1 MKNHFV
7 GGDYSTIEKN
17 MKVSE
22 LNVDNDGKKIF
33 TFHNPINGE
42 NLFFK
47 LIAIVPSVP
56 RIPKKYF
63 FKDMNTHGP
72 AIYTDEQLRDDTI
85 LGYIEEDQNLPTP
98 RTINGGKRMRKG
110 KKSLKNKKKT
120 NKKKSKKSR
129 KSLKK

>member
-7 GGDYSTIEKN
+7 GGDYSTNEKN

-22 LNVDNDGKKIF
+22 LNVVHDEKKIF
-33 TFHNPINGE
+33 TFRNPSTRE
-42 NLFFK
+42 NLYFK
-47 LIAIVPSVP
+47 LMSIVPSAP

-63 FKDMNTHGP
+63 FKDIETHAP
-72 AIYTDEQLRDDTI
+72 AVYTDEQLRDDDL
-85 LGYIEEDQNLPTP
+85 LGYIEEDENLPDP
-98 RTINGGKRMRKG
+98 RIIDGGKRMRKG

-120 NKKKSKKSR
+120 NKRKSKKSR